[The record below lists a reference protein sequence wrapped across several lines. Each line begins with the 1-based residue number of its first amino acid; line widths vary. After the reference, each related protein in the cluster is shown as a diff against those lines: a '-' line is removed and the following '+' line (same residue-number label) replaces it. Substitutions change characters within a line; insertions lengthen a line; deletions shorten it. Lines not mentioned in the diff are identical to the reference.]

1 MCRRWSVEFYE
12 MLGRYFSNTSTL
24 YLLLPL
30 PKLYNLLSG
39 VTIIYIVNTMMT
51 ILLQTQVFFCYIFY
65 INLSKSV
72 DVKWI
77 TNIVCEKKTRQD
89 KATGSF
95 QYHSSGRLIITRY
108 PVNTF
113 QFSRWV
119 WGTEKESL
127 SSKIESLMLS
137 WWWIRLIIV
146 NWLGWKIVN
155 THLIYAGGGR
165 WLIDICQW

>member
-1 MCRRWSVEFYE
+1 

-72 DVKWI
+72 DVK
-77 TNIVCEKKTRQD
+77 
-89 KATGSF
+89 
-95 QYHSSGRLIITRY
+95 
-108 PVNTF
+108 
-113 QFSRWV
+113 
-119 WGTEKESL
+119 
-127 SSKIESLMLS
+127 
-137 WWWIRLIIV
+137 
-146 NWLGWKIVN
+146 
-155 THLIYAGGGR
+155 
-165 WLIDICQW
+165 